1 MRAFC
6 SNCVYVSFA
15 RDLRQRVM
23 VNKESIVG
31 ASVLLHCQ
39 GVAIDLPA
47 VGLPANAFFSLQV
60 QSWRLGLPVGR
71 AEKENSQFPGETQM
85 SAAMLSQAVVLCLR
99 LRMCK
104 RSCRHACACH
114 IIACLHPS
122 RRSSPSARG
131 VTPRASRRQVHESFC
146 SFSRQ
151 HREHAK
157 KIKINA
163 FLCHWN

>member
-1 MRAFC
+1 M
-6 SNCVYVSFA
+6 CVHSAVIVSMYPSPEICA
-15 RDLRQRVM
+15 
-23 VNKESIVG
+23 NESWSTKNRL
-31 ASVLLHCQ
+31 SVLLLLHCQ

-60 QSWRLGLPVGR
+60 QSWRLRLPVGR

-85 SAAMLSQAVVLCLR
+85 SAAMLSQAVVLCFR

-146 SFSRQ
+146 SFSWQ

-157 KIKINA
+157 KINA